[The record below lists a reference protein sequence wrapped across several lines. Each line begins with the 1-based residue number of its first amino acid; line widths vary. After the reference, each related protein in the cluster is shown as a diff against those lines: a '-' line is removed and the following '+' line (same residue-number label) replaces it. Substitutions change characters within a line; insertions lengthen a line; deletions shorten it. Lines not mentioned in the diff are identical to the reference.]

1 MGQHKPD
8 WVRVVVDRLRTE
20 SGSALLLVAVAV
32 FALLWANSPW
42 SESYTELW
50 HAHAVIGIG
59 DFSIDMS
66 LHHWVNDGFMV
77 IFFFLIGLEVR
88 QEMAVGSLRD
98 RRQAVVPLVAGVA
111 GVILPAL
118 LFLLIAGRYA
128 PEAWGAVIG
137 TDTAFLLGALAL
149 VGPKMSSQLRVFLL
163 TLTVVDDFLAVAI
176 IGIVY
181 TESVQWVPLAIAII
195 LLVLLALLGRANEW
209 RSTPYVVLIVAL
221 WAATLFSGIHPS
233 LAGMAAGLLI
243 PASDPDRE
251 DVVQARRLFRDF
263 WQSPRADAA
272 RNVRL
277 GLAKSISVNERMHD
291 VLRSPVSLF
300 IVPVFALAN
309 SGVDLRGGMLETALT
324 SPVTWGVVV
333 GLVVGKF
340 AGIAIGS
347 WVSVRAG
354 LGSLPQGVG
363 MGSVFGGAALSGI
376 GFTMSLLI
384 ISLALDGPVAGQA
397 IVGVLIAM
405 VLSWVLG
412 ALVFTFAR
420 VKMNEETAG
429 LPTILSRPVEVDRDH
444 IRGDPEGLITVVEY
458 LDFECPFCARA
469 TGMWRD
475 LRDHFGNDSGR
486 YVVRHLPLE
495 NYHPHAFGAA
505 MAAEAA
511 SNQGKFWEMHD
522 ILFANQERLQPED
535 LRIYAAE
542 LELDIVQFERDLLS
556 DELAAR
562 IRDDM
567 QSAFDSGARG
577 TPTFFIGDHRH
588 SGAHDAR
595 TLIAAIEEQRT
606 EMAVRRRS

>member
-420 VKMNEETAG
+420 VKMNEETAD

-542 LELDIVQFERDLLS
+542 LELDIV
-556 DELAAR
+556 
-562 IRDDM
+562 
-567 QSAFDSGARG
+567 
-577 TPTFFIGDHRH
+577 
-588 SGAHDAR
+588 
-595 TLIAAIEEQRT
+595 
-606 EMAVRRRS
+606 